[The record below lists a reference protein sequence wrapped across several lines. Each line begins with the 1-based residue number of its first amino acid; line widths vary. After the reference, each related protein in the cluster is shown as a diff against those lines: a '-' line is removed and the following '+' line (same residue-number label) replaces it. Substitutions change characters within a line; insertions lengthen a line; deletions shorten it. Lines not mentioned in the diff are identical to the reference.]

1 MKAESIRKRAWLTWR
16 LRLQTSGIYR
26 ASAIPDGHIRIKTGG
41 SAAVAASRPGL
52 APESALRLHPC
63 RALPSAPVRISVE
76 NERSVSKVVVVV
88 VGRNSCR

>member
-1 MKAESIRKRAWLTWR
+1 MMAQAIRKAEPLNWR
-16 LRLQTSGIYR
+16 LHLQTSGIYR
-26 ASAIPDGHIRIKTGG
+26 ATAIPGCKVKTGG
-41 SAAVAASRPGL
+41 LAAVAASRPGS

-76 NERSVSKVVVVV
+76 KKISVSKFVVVV